1 MRARVYEILGVG
13 FLLGSAYFFYRT
25 VEFLARSDYVA
36 GLMALI
42 VGFLVIRAGVD
53 ISRLAVAETREES
66 Q

>member
-13 FLLGSAYFFYRT
+13 FLLGSAYFFFRT
-25 VEFLARSDYVA
+25 VEFLAQSDYVA

-53 ISRLAVAETREES
+53 ISRLAVAETNGES
-66 Q
+66 R